1 MQYFQ
6 PLKEWEFGKPVN
18 RIGDSR
24 AANDRQHKRQAGHSG
39 LKSYQIQ
46 EYADKAQYPEMRVV
60 YQGAES
66 PKRSVSA
73 APARHAE
80 IHEQSK
86 GKVGRGRKKDIHIV
100 CSGKVKIL
108 YEKSLGKHHE
118 V

>member
-1 MQYFQ
+1 MRQQKYSLRATDALPS
-6 PLKEWEFGKPVN
+6 PLF
-18 RIGDSR
+18 RFSLR
-24 AANDRQHKRQAGHSG
+24 AMVS
-39 LKSYQIQ
+39 IP
-46 EYADKAQYPEMRVV
+46 YPP
-60 YQGAES
+60 AAFC
-66 PKRSVSA
+66 A

-108 YEKSLGKHHE
+108 YEKSLGKHQE